1 MQDVKVARKVANEI
15 ICIKSDNDPFIT
27 QEALNNFAKE
37 INAKT
42 INIINGGHFNS
53 NAGYN
58 EFPQLL
64 SKTTL

>member
-1 MQDVKVARKVANEI
+1 MEKINVDIANEI

-27 QEALNNFAKE
+27 QQALNDFAHE
-37 INAKT
+37 LNAQI
-42 INIINGGHFNS
+42 INIKNGGHFNS

-64 SKTTL
+64 TLI